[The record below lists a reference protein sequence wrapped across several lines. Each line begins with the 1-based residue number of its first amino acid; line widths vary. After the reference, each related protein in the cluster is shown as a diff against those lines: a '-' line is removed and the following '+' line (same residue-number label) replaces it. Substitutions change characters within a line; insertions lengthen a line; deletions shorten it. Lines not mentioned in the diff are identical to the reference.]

1 MRGRNPCVAFFVFQP
16 DGFEFK
22 PMSDA
27 LSDAITT
34 TATSPNSVTADGVT
48 VVNNRIPEQ
57 IAGKK
62 FLDANSA
69 LSGIAAGTSFFARSR
84 MIPPSARGGSSTDD
98 C

>member
-1 MRGRNPCVAFFVFQP
+1 
-16 DGFEFK
+16 
-22 PMSDA
+22 MSDA

-34 TATSPNSVTADGVT
+34 NATSPNSVSADGVT

-62 FLDANSA
+62 YLDANSA
-69 LSGIAAGTSFFARSR
+69 LTGIAAGTSFFARTR
-84 MIPPSARGGSSTDD
+84 MIPPGARGGQTVDD